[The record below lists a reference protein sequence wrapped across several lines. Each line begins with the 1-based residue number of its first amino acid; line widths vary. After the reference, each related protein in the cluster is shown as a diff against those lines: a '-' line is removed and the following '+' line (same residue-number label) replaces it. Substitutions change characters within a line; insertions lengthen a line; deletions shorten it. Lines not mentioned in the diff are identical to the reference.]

1 MSETVLLIGTKK
13 GLWIGRSDAARR
25 DWTLDGPVQQFE
37 MQGVYAVGIDT
48 RGDRPRVFAGGT
60 SEHWGPAVFHS
71 DDLGTTWDEPPEGSI
86 GFPEDSETS
95 LERVWQIQPG
105 PAAQPGV
112 VYAGTQPSA
121 LWKSTDGGVTFEL
134 VRGLWDHPHRKEWGA
149 GFGGQAIH
157 TVLPHPTD
165 SDRVSVAM
173 STGGV
178 YQTSDGGET
187 WSPRNQGI
195 QAKFFPDPYPEF
207 GQCVHKLAA
216 HPDVPERMFA
226 QNHHGVYRS
235 DDGGAIWKS
244 IADGLPSDFGFPIAV
259 HPHEPETVYVFP
271 LIADGNRIPTD
282 AKCRV
287 FRSRDAG
294 STWEALTKG
303 LPDVPS
309 YAPVLRDAM
318 CTDAAESAGVYVGT
332 RDGCVY
338 ASADAGD
345 TWTEVARHLPDV
357 LTVRAAVVG

>member
-1 MSETVLLIGTKK
+1 MSEAVLLIGTKK
-13 GLWIGRSDAARR
+13 GLWIGRTDGERR
-25 DWTLDGPVQQFE
+25 NWKLDGPQFE
-37 MQGVYAVGIDT
+37 MQGIYSVGVDT
-48 RGDRPRVFAGGT
+48 RDDRPRLFVGGT

-71 DDLGTTWDEPPEGSI
+71 DDLGRTWDEPPKGSI
-86 GFPEDSETS
+86 GFPEDADASV
-95 LERVWQIQPG
+95 ERVWQIQ
-105 PAAQPGV
+105 AASADQPGV
-112 VYAGTQPSA
+112 VYAGTEPSA

-157 TVLPHPTD
+157 TVLPHSTD
-165 SDRVSVAM
+165 PDRVSVAM

-178 YQTSDGGET
+178 YQTRDGGAT
-187 WSPRNQGI
+187 WEPANHGI
-195 QAKFFPDPYPEF
+195 KAKFMPDPDPEF

-226 QNHHGVYRS
+226 QNHHGVYRT

-244 IADGLPSDFGFPIAV
+244 IADGLPSDFGFPIVV

-271 LIADGNRIPTD
+271 LIADGNRIPPD
-282 AKCRV
+282 ATPRV

-294 STWEALTKG
+294 ATWEPLTNG
-303 LPDVPS
+303 LPDAPS
-309 YAPVLRDAM
+309 YAPVLRDAL
-318 CTDAAESAGVYVGT
+318 CVDQGSPAGVYLGT

-357 LTVRAAVVG
+357 LSVRAAVI

>member
-1 MSETVLLIGTKK
+1 MSEAVLLIGTKK
-13 GLWIGRSDAARR
+13 GLWIGRSDAERHL
-25 DWTLDGPVQQFE
+25 WTLDGPHFE
-37 MQGVYAVGIDT
+37 MQGIYSVGVDT
-48 RGDRPRVFAGGT
+48 RGERPRLFAGGT

-71 DDLGTTWDEPPEGSI
+71 DDLGKTWAEPPEGSI
-86 GFPEDSETS
+86 GFPKDADASV
-95 LERVWQIQPG
+95 ERVWQIQPA
-105 PAAQPGV
+105 PADQPDI
-112 VYAGTQPSA
+112 VYAGAQPSS

-134 VRGLWDHPHRKEWGA
+134 VRGLWDHPHRKDWGA

-165 SDRVSVAM
+165 PDRVSVAM

-178 YQTSDGGET
+178 YQTDDGGQT
-187 WSPRNQGI
+187 WTPANHGI
-195 QAKFFPDPYPEF
+195 KAYFMPDPDPEF
-207 GQCVHKLAA
+207 GQCVHKLAG
-216 HPDVPERMFA
+216 HPEMPDRMFA

-271 LIADGNRIPTD
+271 LVADGNRIPTD

-287 FRSRDAG
+287 YRSKDAG
-294 STWEALTKG
+294 ATWEALTKG

-309 YAPVLRDAM
+309 YAPVLRDAL
-318 CTDAAESAGVYVGT
+318 CTDTGTPAGVYVGT

-345 TWTEVARHLPDV
+345 SWTEVARHLPDV
-357 LTVRAAVVG
+357 LTVRAAVL